1 MDLGSLSRTAWRIT
15 RTQPTLWVLH
25 GLLLLAGLPT
35 LAITAMLSAWS
46 TARELE
52 ASSVAA
58 TFGALP
64 LGAMGEPTAATW
76 ASGLVLVILFSV
88 ITQILLAAIYRSSA
102 QALDSGSALG
112 LRASLTLGRAR
123 LLRIVV
129 LSLTLGA
136 ALSGLALLPELLSI
150 LNVSSAL
157 RTVLQSVT
165 SALNLVG
172 GVVFLLLVLAISL
185 DDVRGREAPRRAW
198 AAFKRG
204 WVGFALIVA
213 FTVIWSLFIGL
224 LAVPAI
230 VVVVMAWLVPGPTYV
245 GPIVTIGASLV
256 CGLPLLILV
265 LGGAAYT
272 NIFQALVYR
281 SAIRG

>member
-15 RTQPTLWVLH
+15 RTQPALWVLH
-25 GLLLLAGLPT
+25 GLLLLAGMPT

-46 TARELE
+46 AAREFE
-52 ASSVAA
+52 ASPVAA
-58 TFGALP
+58 GFGALP
-64 LGAMGEPTAATW
+64 LGAIGQPTAVTW
-76 ASGLVLVILFSV
+76 AISLAFVVLFSV

-102 QALDSGSALG
+102 QALDSGTALG
-112 LRASLTLGRAR
+112 LQASLTLGRAR

-136 ALSGLALLPELLSI
+136 GLSALALLPELLSI
-150 LNVSSAL
+150 LNVSSPVRAA
-157 RTVLQSVT
+157 LQSVT

-198 AAFKRG
+198 MAFKRG
-204 WVGFALIVA
+204 WVGFALILA
-213 FTVIWSLFIGL
+213 LTVIWSLFIGL
-224 LAVPAI
+224 LAVPGI
-230 VVVVMAWLVPGPTYV
+230 VIVVMAWLVPGPGYV
-245 GPIVTIGASLV
+245 GPAVTVVASLI
-256 CGLPLLILV
+256 CGLPLLILI

-272 NIFQALVYR
+272 NILQTLVYR
-281 SAIRG
+281 SAIRV